1 MSRDTLERQQV
12 WFYLAAVV
20 LGLLAGTL
28 WPEAGHA
35 TEALVWP
42 VLALLLYATFTQMPL
57 VAIPAAFKDGR
68 FLAAA
73 LIGNFAVVPLL
84 VWGLLQFL
92 PDDDALR
99 LGLLLVLLVP
109 CTDWFITFA
118 QLGRGD
124 ATRATALTPITLILQ
139 LLLLPLYLGLMA
151 DIDFASVFALA
162 DVWPALLVVLVPLGL
177 AWLTEAWANKHPD
190 RGRAVERLG
199 WWPVPLL
206 AVVILL
212 VATAH
217 VGAVGETLH
226 LLPVVVG
233 VAVAFLAAALA
244 IAKLLGLAARLPA
257 AQGRTL
263 AFSLGHPQLLHR
275 PALRAV
281 PACRVG
287 SRRDSHRDAVSSG
300 VVRHGLLPMVRAPRP
315 VPRSGYSRH
324 FNRLTLPVTRS
335 YPLDVVAERPGSR
348 GPWSIGGVAQS
359 SFRTYLVDA
368 RRLNQASRSAIIA
381 PCGRDPG
388 SCRAWVSVTT
398 SPACS
403 I

>member
-35 TEALVWP
+35 AEALVWP

-263 AFSLGHPQLLHR
+263 AFSLGTRNSFIVLPFALSL
-275 PALRAV
+275 PAGWEVAAIVIVMQSLV
-281 PACRVG
+281 ELFG
-287 SRRDSHRDAVSSG
+287 
-300 VVRHGLLPMVRAPRP
+300 MVFYLWF
-315 VPRSGYSRH
+315 VPRVL
-324 FNRLTLPVTRS
+324 F
-335 YPLDVVAERPGSR
+335 
-348 GPWSIGGVAQS
+348 
-359 SFRTYLVDA
+359 
-368 RRLNQASRSAIIA
+368 
-381 PCGRDPG
+381 RDPATPG
-388 SCRAWVSVTT
+388 T
-398 SPACS
+398 S
-403 I
+403 IV